1 MTARSGA
8 AVLTALSAL
17 DVAAGMTIVL
27 ETSEVGN
34 QPNVEVAATAMM
46 RFCWHLLFRVSWAEV
61 YKILGEVWN
70 VCRLQD
76 L

>member
-17 DVAAGMTIVL
+17 DVAAGMMIVL

-34 QPNVEVAATAMM
+34 QPNVELAATAMM
-46 RFCWHLLFRVSWAEV
+46 RFCWYLLFRVS
-61 YKILGEVWN
+61 LGGG
-70 VCRLQD
+70 LQD
-76 L
+76 IGRGMECL